1 MVKVIAE
8 LMNFFQ
14 LYIDI
19 DGGILSGS
27 LGAGM
32 LILYANVIL
41 YFLDFYQEVK
51 RKSREETLALLSI
64 PFLVSLVGAALASI
78 LVYIPKAGG
87 LRLEAFMDALSDSK
101 LPLLLLALP
110 MLYGICWLIVY
121 ISRKKRGGKESYRW
135 VCSCIPDYFFCVGA
149 VIGSLGGTVWGRS
162 FLAAYGQRILW
173 LYLWSIYLL
182 CCKIV
187 LLIFLNLVRLYTLR
201 LPFRWKEGK
210 NPASFVKRYFFFYQN
225 AMARSALL
233 FGAVAL
239 ACVGGPLFLYEEGKT
254 LWWGILFLFAFGG
267 CLWGIFLFAT
277 RSVRAGL
284 RKFSEWGDWN
294 RITELFCREYFAQE
308 VLYRNSDFTVT
319 RHFLVAEQYAARVYY
334 WENLRSVS
342 GKIADKNGVGRELA
356 FADGQVCYMPLA
368 EAEENRQVFAYAEEV
383 LE

>member
-1 MVKVIAE
+1 MITE
-8 LMNFFQ
+8 LKNFFQ

-19 DGGILSGS
+19 EGAIKSG
-27 LGAGM
+27 LMGVGM
-32 LILYANVIL
+32 LFLYANVIL
-41 YFLDFYQEVK
+41 YLLDFYQEVK
-51 RKSREETLALLSI
+51 RKSREETLALLSV
-64 PFLVSLVGAALASI
+64 PFLVSLVGAAMASL

-87 LRLEAFMDALSDSK
+87 LRMIAFMDALSDRK

-110 MLYGICWLIVY
+110 VLYGVCWLVVY
-121 ISRKKRGGKESYRW
+121 LSRKRRGGKESHRW
-135 VCSCIPDYFFCVGA
+135 VCSCIPDYFFCAGA
-149 VIGSLGGTVWGRS
+149 VIGSLGGMVRGRS
-162 FLAAYGQRILW
+162 FFAAYGQRILW

-182 CCKIV
+182 CCKII

-210 NPASFVKRYFFFYQN
+210 DPASFVKRYFFFYQN

-233 FGAVAL
+233 FGVMAL
-239 ACVGGPLFLYEEGKT
+239 AGVGVPLFLYEEGET
-254 LWWGILFLFAFGG
+254 PWWGILLLFAFSG
-267 CLWGIFLFAT
+267 CLWGIFMIAT
-277 RSVRAGL
+277 RFVRAGL

-308 VLYRNSDFTVT
+308 ALYRNSDFTVT

-334 WENLRSVS
+334 WENLRRVS
-342 GKIADKNGVGRELA
+342 GKIADKDGVGRELV